1 MTRLST
7 DRELVDLVACVSR
20 SVTGRPRL
28 TPSTLNWSVPVRV
41 PAPGATG
48 LTVAVKVTDCP
59 NTDGFCELLTAVVVL
74 ALLTVCVSV
83 LEVEPMKL
91 ESPLY
96 SAVIG

>member
-1 MTRLST
+1 MTRLPT
-7 DRELVDLVACVSR
+7 DRELVDIVAWLPT
-20 SVTGRPRL
+20 SVTGLPRL
-28 TPSTLNWSVPVRV
+28 TPSTLNWAVPVRV

-74 ALLTVCVSV
+74 PFLTVCLTVP
-83 LEVEPMKL
+83 EVEPMKL